1 MDAALLEEPPILCE
15 VFADCIRLS
24 HRRKGAADDE
34 VYIHRLDT
42 TDDSCGNGRPPLQ
55 LSSAQPDARSEAPRR
70 CLASFACWGTFGVAL
85 EPSGG
90 YLLLVET
97 AERVGQIGEGQIFG
111 IRSFRALDL
120 RKPTEQQQQQLEKA
134 FCTRQLKRPLRLRPG
149 DVLAAEVLVTDFAGS
164 WLSSSWSKECTSSAS
179 VGCEESS
186 PYLPWIFEA
195 LAMGGFFFSPTFDLS
210 VSLHHVL
217 KQKLADL
224 GPAAAEPRKGT
235 ADTVGGNRFLWNRTL
250 LQPLQQHAVTLGVRA
265 IQGYVGFACLCS
277 RSTSLIHL
285 VLISR
290 KDATRDASNF
300 VETEQLLLHYSHDC
314 LPSCCAFPQQRGCD
328 TGSCGSADK
337 RTWRLEVQSFL
348 QLRGSVPL
356 LWQQPPTLS
365 WCPPPHLDGA
375 LSDILLPVFAA
386 AGVSAP
392 AHASEGIAGA
402 VCACYGGRCYGDIEA
417 VNLVDK
423 KGWQRSLGEKME
435 AVILPLQDVHYTWFD
450 FHAECRNMQWENVGK
465 LLHQLQPRLSL
476 HGCLRVLLVPDD
488 AAAPA
493 AEGVLV
499 PGWRVT
505 QASGV
510 YRRQKGVIRTNCV
523 DCLDRSNVVQSI
535 FARAVLHKQLSIVTP
550 TPSLAAAPD
559 KAAAKAAATETED
572 AFAPLTVSASAE
584 NSFRTLWTANADALS
599 ILYSGMRSSPA
610 ATTTLTA
617 TTETTQA
624 AAAAAVVIKAVCCR
638 AFVVAAGTP
647 ALKTDF
653 TRTGKR
659 CLWGALMDAK
669 NSCCRYFLNN
679 FSDGFKEDCLLFC
692 SSPFIRLPL
701 RPPRAPGGLRRQS
714 NCKEG
719 PSLGNSSWSFGAS
732 REVFF
737 VPFLRSVLEFSENKG
752 KAILYRERPRDA
764 LSHFLMLEGG
774 AGKGRPA
781 ACWRPLTCYAAFSNT
796 QTRA

>member
-1 MDAALLEEPPILCE
+1 MMDAALLEEPPILCE

-250 LQPLQQHAVTLGVRA
+250 LQPLQQHAATLGVRA
-265 IQGYVGFACLCS
+265 IQG

-290 KDATRDASNF
+290 KDATRLGTRFHSRGLNVKGDASNF

-375 LSDILLPVFAA
+375 LSDSAA
-386 AGVSAP
+386 AAKRHFD
-392 AHASEGIAGA
+392 ALKM
-402 VCACYGGRCYGDIEA
+402 CYGDIEA

-450 FHAECRNMQWENVGK
+450 FHAECRNMQWEN
-465 LLHQLQPRLSL
+465 
-476 HGCLRVLLVPDD
+476 
-488 AAAPA
+488 
-493 AEGVLV
+493 
-499 PGWRVT
+499 
-505 QASGV
+505 V

-599 ILYSGMRSSPA
+599 ILYSG
-610 ATTTLTA
+610 
-617 TTETTQA
+617 
-624 AAAAAVVIKAVCCR
+624 
-638 AFVVAAGTP
+638 TP

-701 RPPRAPGGLRRQS
+701 RPPRAPGGLRRVAAEYLLLLLLCLS
-714 NCKEG
+714 VTPFFKAAGLLHAAGARVTRLVLMG
-719 PSLGNSSWSFGAS
+719 PEFL
-732 REVFF
+732 
-737 VPFLRSVLEFSENKG
+737 LRSGLLLPALFQSLPLIGWLTCNPGSLLEPLTGVHNPKMALQEGSTNAVIDALAFLG
-752 KAILYRERPRDA
+752 GCLLLLVALILGGAAYVRLRRDA
-764 LSHFLMLEGG
+764 CISSPVLQQQ
-774 AGKGRPA
+774 
-781 ACWRPLTCYAAFSNT
+781 TISN
-796 QTRA
+796 